1 MRFGQKEVSMAE
13 EKGMKV
19 ELKVNGKPVA
29 LNPYVESVFA
39 NVLKGLVGTLKNT
52 SVPERIEVIV
62 AK

>member
-1 MRFGQKEVSMAE
+1 MAE

-19 ELKVNGKPVA
+19 KLKVNGKPVA

-52 SVPERIEVIV
+52 PVPERIEVIV

>member
-52 SVPERIEVIV
+52 PVPERIEVIV